1 MSVNYGVDFVFLDS
15 GTGGIPYLAKL
26 RELSPS
32 SSCIYVGDT
41 SNFPYGE
48 KPLEQVISCA
58 VSIAGQIIK
67 KFNPRAIVVAC
78 NTISVNALSVLRKTY
93 PDTLFV
99 GTVPAIKLAG
109 KISKKRCIGLLATNS
124 TIKNPLN
131 RELQE
136 QFASDCR
143 LILRGDPKL
152 ISFIEHKSFTAQKK
166 DIESAVKPAV
176 DFFKNE
182 GCDVIVLGCTH
193 FLNISDIIQKVC
205 GDEIAV
211 VDSREGVARRALSVI
226 NGDSDG
232 EYETAMQTSKCFSDK
247 ACSEQHSTIWEKTSP
262 SLYITGFS
270 EKKDREEYDVICS
283 KYGMIFRGLLE

>member
-26 RELSPS
+26 RELFPS
-32 SSCIYVGDT
+32 SSCVYVGDT

-124 TIKNPLN
+124 TIKSPLN
-131 RELQE
+131 RELKE

-166 DIESAVKPAV
+166 DIESAVKPAI

-211 VDSREGVARRALSVI
+211 VDSREGVARRALSVV
-226 NGDSDG
+226 NDDRGVVGTPTREGG
-232 EYETAMQTSKCFSDK
+232 EQRSASQGEA
-247 ACSEQHSTIWEKTSP
+247 SP